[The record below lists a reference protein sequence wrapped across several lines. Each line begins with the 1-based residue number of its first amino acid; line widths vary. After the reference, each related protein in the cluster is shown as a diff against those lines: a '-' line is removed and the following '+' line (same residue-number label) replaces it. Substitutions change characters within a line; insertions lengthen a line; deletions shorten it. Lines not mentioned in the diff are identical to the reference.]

1 MFAVMPPGISLA
13 DCFQSFAEV
22 DVFLMNF
29 EIVLLIGGLPLFQR
43 LRVRLSLMCLWK
55 LTLTIGVRRLH

>member
-22 DVFLMNF
+22 GVFLMNF
-29 EIVLLIGGLPLFQR
+29 DVVLLIGGLPLFPSV
-43 LRVRLSLMCLWK
+43 LE
-55 LTLTIGVRRLH
+55 G